1 VPTVAQHFSENLARE
16 LDRSPLSQEAV
27 ATRAGI
33 HRTQITKLLEGVHVP
48 RVDTMIKLEGA
59 LGLKRAT
66 LIQGITWNPP
76 TAPSG
81 EFKASST

>member
-1 VPTVAQHFSENLARE
+1 MRK
-16 LDRSPLSQEAV
+16 

-59 LGLKRAT
+59 LRLERAS
-66 LIQGITWNPP
+66 LIQGITWNPAA
-76 TAPSG
+76 TASG
-81 EFKASST
+81 EFKASPT